1 MVDLWNNVINFNLFL
16 KKNFIEI
23 IICSKCL
30 IDLGFKIILFFI
42 VVNR

>member
-1 MVDLWNNVINFNLFL
+1 MVDLRNNVINFNLFL
-16 KKNFIEI
+16 KKNIEI